1 MTTVQTNRRVCG
13 LEVRN
18 SLTMI
23 GWLGRGACR
32 NMSSSSSVSGGGG
45 RGGGTSPPGR
55 GGLGGAYSVM
65 SYIIFTD
72 IHSVFIIVSAVQD
85 TGIYS
90 CIHRLTQNMTKTK
103 YKCNS
108 KH

>member
-1 MTTVQTNRRVCG
+1 
-13 LEVRN
+13 
-18 SLTMI
+18 MI

-55 GGLGGAYSVM
+55 GGLGGAYSVT
-65 SYIIFTD
+65 SCIKFTN
-72 IHSVFIIVSAVQD
+72 INSVFRIVSAVQD
-85 TGIYS
+85 TGTHQ
-90 CIHRLTQNMTKTK
+90 CIHRLTKNLTNMK

-108 KH
+108 MH

>member
-1 MTTVQTNRRVCG
+1 MTTVLTNRRVSGSCG
-13 LEVRN
+13 LEEGN

-55 GGLGGAYSVM
+55 GGLGGAYSVTR
-65 SYIIFTD
+65 YIKFTD
-72 IHSVFIIVSAVQD
+72 THSVFRIVSAVRD
-85 TGIYS
+85 TGIY
-90 CIHRLTQNMTKTK
+90 Q
-103 YKCNS
+103 
-108 KH
+108 

>member
-1 MTTVQTNRRVCG
+1 MWSKVG
-13 LEVRN
+13 N

-55 GGLGGAYSVM
+55 GGLGGAYSVT
-65 SYIIFTD
+65 SYIKFMD
-72 IHSVFIIVSAVQD
+72 IHCVIRTLSAV
-85 TGIYS
+85 
-90 CIHRLTQNMTKTK
+90 
-103 YKCNS
+103 
-108 KH
+108 